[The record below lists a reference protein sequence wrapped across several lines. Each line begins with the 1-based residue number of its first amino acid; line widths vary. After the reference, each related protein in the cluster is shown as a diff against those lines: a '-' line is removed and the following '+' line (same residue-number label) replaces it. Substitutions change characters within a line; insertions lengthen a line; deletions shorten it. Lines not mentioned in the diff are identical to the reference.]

1 MIKIRK
7 EHFVTG
13 DNNLYFEEA
22 LSLHCHCTGDRG
34 TFICSFGRKLVLLPG
49 DP

>member
-7 EHFVTG
+7 ERYVTG
-13 DNNLYFEEA
+13 DSNLDFEET
-22 LSLHCHCTGDRG
+22 LSFHYHCTGDRG
-34 TFICSFGRKLVLLPG
+34 TFICSFGRKLVLPPG

>member
-13 DNNLYFEEA
+13 DNNLYFEET
-22 LSLHCHCTGDRG
+22 LSYHCHFTGDRG
-34 TFICSFGRKLVLLPG
+34 ALIYSAGRKLVLPRG